1 MKEIGY
7 FLTKIKYKIRKNNK
21 EVICQYFRKSGMRI
35 GSGCNICCN
44 IMTSEPY
51 LVEIGDNVTIAGNV
65 MFVTHDNSISKVIE
79 GKTDI
84 FGKITIGNNCFIGS
98 NATILYGVSL
108 CDNVIVAAGSVVTN
122 SFNESAIIIGGNPAK
137 KIGDWDKFAQK
148 SISNAINVKNM
159 TYKEK
164 KDLVLRSYIKR

>member
-1 MKEIGY
+1 MK
-7 FLTKIKYKIRKNNK
+7 
-21 EVICQYFRKSGMRI
+21 I

-65 MFVTHDNSISKVIE
+65 TFVTHDNSISKVIE
-79 GKTDI
+79 EKTDI
-84 FGKITIGNNCFIGS
+84 FGKIVIGNNCFIGS
-98 NATILYGVSL
+98 NVTILYGVSL

-137 KIGDWDKFAQK
+137 KIGGWDRFAK
-148 SISNAINVKNM
+148 KNISKAISVKNM
-159 TYKEK
+159 NYKEK
-164 KDLVLRSYIKR
+164 KDIVLKNCINR